1 MASTSTQ
8 STTND
13 NNLAAARQAVAQGN
27 LPLALALLTSY
38 LTEQDPSD
46 EISQPADPDEAA
58 RQSESFHDLFTA
70 HSMRAQLLLATS
82 DTMAATDDIVWL
94 QRLAPDAKESL
105 LLAAQYEKQRG
116 NKNESLRLFSRL
128 FELYPELMTQV
139 SGNF

>member
-1 MASTSTQ
+1 MTLDSSPSNHPST
-8 STTND
+8 
-13 NNLAAARQAVAQGN
+13 NLDAARHAIAQGN
-27 LPLALALLTSY
+27 LPLAIALLTSY
-38 LTEQDPSD
+38 LTEQDASD
-46 EISQPADPDEAA
+46 DTG
-58 RQSESFHDLFTA
+58 LFTA
-70 HSMRAQLLLATS
+70 HSLRAQLLLATS